1 MPTIYRKTAKG
12 QLEIET
18 RALKLAPRFRSLLIM
33 IDGRRSDE
41 ELAQLMPQ
49 LGAGGIEA
57 LAQSGMIEAIGVVA
71 EPAAAAAA
79 RKPAP
84 APAPAPP
91 TRSPNFETRRKEAV
105 RALLDLV
112 GPGGETTALKLERA
126 RDDAEL
132 AALIGTAEDL
142 IARMRG
148 RSVADAF
155 AQRVGTASSGGT

>member
-18 RALKLAPRFRSLLIM
+18 RALKLAPRFRSLLIL
-33 IDGRRSDE
+33 IDGRRSDD

-57 LAQSGMIEAIGVVA
+57 LAQSGLIEAIGLVA
-71 EPAAAAAA
+71 DPAAAPAA
-79 RKPAP
+79 RTPAP
-84 APAPAPP
+84 
-91 TRSPNFETRRKEAV
+91 RSPNLELLRKEAV

-126 RDDAEL
+126 KDDAEL
-132 AALIGTAEDL
+132 AALIGVAEDL

-148 RSVADAF
+148 RSVAESF
-155 AQRVGTASSGGT
+155 ARRVRAASSASS

>member
-33 IDGRRSDE
+33 VDGRRSDD

-49 LGAGGIEA
+49 LAPGGIEA
-57 LAQSGMIEAIGVVA
+57 LAQSGLIEAIGLVA
-71 EPAAAAAA
+71 EPAA
-79 RKPAP
+79 RAP
-84 APAPAPP
+84 APAAAPVPP
-91 TRSPNFETRRKEAV
+91 TRSPNFESRRKEAV

-126 RDDAEL
+126 KDDAEL
-132 AALIGTAEDL
+132 AVLIGAAEDL
-142 IARMRG
+142 ILRMRG
-148 RSVADAF
+148 RGVADSF
-155 AQRVGTASSGGT
+155 ARRTRAASSAGP